1 MPQAISSDSD
11 RSAQARSP
19 RSFSF
24 QQRSYAALQLLRPA
38 NSVTAMADVL
48 AGIAVAFFVSNAVAF
63 PFPAAL
69 LLVLSG
75 AILYAGGVALNDA
88 CDAGV
93 DRIERPE
100 RPIPSGRIS
109 RSAAFALAFGF
120 LVLGLALAFSYGFV
134 AGAVA
139 SVTVL
144 FIACYD
150 FFAKRNAV
158 LGPLTMGL
166 CRSGSLLLGVA
177 ASSQALAEW
186 WFIGAV
192 PLAYVAAIT
201 LVGRGES
208 DGKNPFG
215 KMAVALVLA
224 VIFFMGGIAWY
235 FSRIFAFPYLAL
247 FAACVLP
254 AFWRALQRPGPDV
267 IRGAVKAGVLSLI
280 MLDAAMAAVFS
291 HWLYALAIL
300 ALFPV
305 SRMLARLF
313 PVA

>member
-1 MPQAISSDSD
+1 MSQAISSNKG
-11 RSAQARSP
+11 RGAEAR
-19 RSFSF
+19 RLRRFSF
-24 QQRSYAALQLLRPA
+24 RQRSYAALQLLRPA

-48 AGIAVAFFVSNAVAF
+48 AGMAIAFSAAPDIVSAKAI
-63 PFPAAL
+63 

-75 AILYAGGVALNDA
+75 AFLYAGGVALNDA
-88 CDAGV
+88 CDTGI

-109 RSAAFALAFGF
+109 RWSGFALAFCF
-120 LVLGLALAFSYGFV
+120 LAFGLFLAFSYAFA

-139 SVTVL
+139 SATVF
-144 FIACYD
+144 FIVCYD
-150 FFAKRNAV
+150 FFAKKNSV
-158 LGPLTMGL
+158 SGPLTMGL
-166 CRSGSLLLGVA
+166 CRAGSLLLGIS
-177 ASSQALAEW
+177 ASSQALADW
-186 WFIGAV
+186 WFLGAV

-201 LVGRGES
+201 LVSRGES

-215 KMAVALVLA
+215 KMAVALVAA
-224 VIFFMGGIAWY
+224 VILLMGGIAWY
-235 FSRIFAFPYLAL
+235 FSRFSAVPFLTL

-254 AFWRALQRPGPDV
+254 AFWLAQKNPNPDSV
-267 IRGAVKAGVLSLI
+267 RGAVKAGVLSLI
-280 MLDAAMAAVFS
+280 MLDAAIAAIFS
-291 HWLYALAIL
+291 NWLYALAVL